1 MKDNHEDLKN
11 QMYNLGVQLRTLSYE
26 TQKLDASKQLCC
38 HHLKDDCW
46 HPLKQQFGL
55 LTFVLLCVY

>member
-26 TQKLDASKQLCC
+26 TQKLDAILEFLPVNYKSPSLY
-38 HHLKDDCW
+38 LW
-46 HPLKQQFGL
+46 HFLQ
-55 LTFVLLCVY
+55 VN

>member
-26 TQKLDASKQLCC
+26 TQKLDASVSLLEESAISTRMAIYSLQVKIQELC
-38 HHLKDDCW
+38 DEE
-46 HPLKQQFGL
+46 
-55 LTFVLLCVY
+55 V

>member
-26 TQKLDASKQLCC
+26 TQKLDASASLLEESAIGTRMAIYSLQAKIQELCEEE
-38 HHLKDDCW
+38 
-46 HPLKQQFGL
+46 
-55 LTFVLLCVY
+55 V